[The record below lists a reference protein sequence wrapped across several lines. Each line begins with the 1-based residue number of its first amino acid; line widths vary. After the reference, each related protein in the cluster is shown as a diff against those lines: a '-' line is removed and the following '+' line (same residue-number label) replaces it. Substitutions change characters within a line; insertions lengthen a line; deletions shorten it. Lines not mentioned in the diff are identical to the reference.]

1 MAFAP
6 FGTGPRVCI
15 GIHLAQMEMRFT
27 IAMFF
32 RRFRGARLSSES
44 PTTLEFENYFLLK
57 PKGDF
62 IIIPAS

>member
-15 GIHLAQMEMRFT
+15 GIHLAQMEMRYAIT
-27 IAMFF
+27 MFF
-32 RRFRGARLSSES
+32 RRFKGVRLGSES
-44 PTTLEFENYFLLK
+44 PLTLEFENYFLLK

-62 IIIPAS
+62 IIVPA